1 MIIVD
6 CKDVESILHELAI
19 YVSDQVAAVPAM
31 KFHQFVLAPIMD
43 DEPVDQ
49 NEVITAV
56 KEFLESIGEKHNFG
70 VISNGNNVIIKSISG
85 KKIEREAKPVGQM
98 FSCAHCGHV
107 TRYEVITQLSKI
119 FPIGLFIFIKSQ
131 SKSCLVEAIHNH
143 SIFAPSVEPRFSPRK
158 DLRSIFKGSMEFTV
172 NPVQLI
178 RQYKKSRIYL
188 GKKNL
193 I

>member
-31 KFHQFVLAPIMD
+31 KFHQFVLAPVMD

-49 NEVITAV
+49 NEVIMAV

-107 TRYEVITQLSKI
+107 TRYEVEHNNHVKI
-119 FPIGLFIFIKSQ
+119 
-131 SKSCLVEAIHNH
+131 H
-143 SIFAPSVEPRFSPRK
+143 
-158 DLRSIFKGSMEFTV
+158 
-172 NPVQLI
+172 
-178 RQYKKSRIYL
+178 YL
-188 GKKNL
+188 
-193 I
+193 

>member
-85 KKIEREAKPVGQM
+85 KKIEREAKPVG
-98 FSCAHCGHV
+98 
-107 TRYEVITQLSKI
+107 SKI

-143 SIFAPSVEPRFSPRK
+143 SIFAPSVEPRFLPRK
-158 DLRSIFKGSMEFTV
+158 GLRSIFKGSMEFTV